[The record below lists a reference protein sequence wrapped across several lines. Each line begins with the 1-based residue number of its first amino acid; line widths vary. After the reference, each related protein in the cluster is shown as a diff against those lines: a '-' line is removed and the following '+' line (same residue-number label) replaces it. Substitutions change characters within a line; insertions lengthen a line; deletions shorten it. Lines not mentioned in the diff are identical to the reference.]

1 MIFPMY
7 LSPIAA
13 KISSCPQG
21 LSCRA
26 AGYTSACGTW
36 AAPATFWALVTATS
50 KPPTSAVRV
59 DAASMILRLPR
70 AARCP
75 SAFGAPARRRARPSR
90 GAYPAICR
98 TCAPLPG
105 RLLALGLLRRCGG
118 GGGQPQALD
127 DVLGKLIRRPGGGE
141 HQHARLVLGRLQ
153 LGELAVQQPH
163 GEEMAVP
170 GGQPGVRQ
178 LPADL
183 EERQPGRRPP
193 GQQLAPEGPLQGRAP
208 GDRPPPRGNPFIHP
222 GGDRGQPRLA
232 VGIGEP

>member
-50 KPPTSAVRV
+50 KPPTSTVRV

-75 SAFGAPARRRARPSR
+75 SAFGAPARRPARPSR

-98 TCAPLPG
+98 TCAALS
-105 RLLALGLLRRCGG
+105 RRVLALGLLPRCRPGRC
-118 GGGQPQALD
+118 QPQALV
-127 DVLGKLIRRPGGGE
+127 DVLGKLIPRPGGSE

-153 LGELAVQQPH
+153 LAELAVPQPP
-163 GEEMAVP
+163 GEERAVP
-170 GGQPGVRQ
+170 G
-178 LPADL
+178 
-183 EERQPGRRPP
+183 RQPC
-193 GQQLAPEGPLQGRAP
+193 L
-208 GDRPPPRGNPFIHP
+208 RPPP
-222 GGDRGQPRLA
+222 
-232 VGIGEP
+232 

>member
-21 LSCRA
+21 LSCRRA
-26 AGYTSACGTW
+26 RYTSACGTW

-50 KPPTSAVRV
+50 NPPTSAVRV
-59 DAASMILRLPR
+59 AAASVILRLPR

-75 SAFGAPARRRARPSR
+75 SAFGAPARRPARPSR

-98 TCAPLPG
+98 TCAALSR
-105 RLLALGLLRRCGG
+105 RLLALGLLRRCRR

-127 DVLGKLIRRPGGGE
+127 DVLGKLIRRPGGAQ

-153 LGELAVQQPH
+153 LGERAVPQPH
-163 GEEMAVP
+163 GQEIALP
-170 GGQPGVRQ
+170 GGQPGARQ

-183 EERQPGRRPP
+183 AGRQPRR
-193 GQQLAPEGPLQGRAP
+193 
-208 GDRPPPRGNPFIHP
+208 
-222 GGDRGQPRLA
+222 
-232 VGIGEP
+232 

>member
-26 AGYTSACGTW
+26 ARYTPACGTW

-75 SAFGAPARRRARPSR
+75 SAFGAPARRPARPSR

-98 TCAPLPG
+98 TCAALSR
-105 RLLALGLLRRCGG
+105 RLLPLGLPPRCRRGG
-118 GGGQPQALD
+118 APPHALD
-127 DVLGKLIRRPGGGE
+127 DVLRKLLRRPRGAG
-141 HQHARLVLGRLQ
+141 HPHARVLLGRLQ
-153 LGELAVQQPH
+153 LGER
-163 GEEMAVP
+163 AVP
-170 GGQPGVRQ
+170 
-178 LPADL
+178 
-183 EERQPGRRPP
+183 
-193 GQQLAPEGPLQGRAP
+193 
-208 GDRPPPRGNPFIHP
+208 
-222 GGDRGQPRLA
+222 
-232 VGIGEP
+232 

>member
-21 LSCRA
+21 VSCRA
-26 AGYTSACGTW
+26 GGSPSACGTW

-50 KPPTSAVRV
+50 KPPTSTVRV

-75 SAFGAPARRRARPSR
+75 SAFGAPARRPARPSR

-98 TCAPLPG
+98 TCAALSR
-105 RLLALGLLRRCGG
+105 RLLALGLLRPCRRGG
-118 GGGQPQALD
+118 RQPQALD
-127 DVLGKLIRRPGGGE
+127 DVLGKLLRRPGGAE
-141 HQHARLVLGRLQ
+141 HHHARLVPRRLQ
-153 LGELAVQQPH
+153 LGGLAVQPPH

-170 GGQPGVRQ
+170 
-178 LPADL
+178 A
-183 EERQPGRRPP
+183 
-193 GQQLAPEGPLQGRAP
+193 
-208 GDRPPPRGNPFIHP
+208 
-222 GGDRGQPRLA
+222 GQPRGRQRPAHLDA
-232 VGIGEP
+232 RPP

>member
-26 AGYTSACGTW
+26 ARYTSACGTW

-75 SAFGAPARRRARPSR
+75 SAFGAPARGPARPSR

-98 TCAPLPG
+98 TCAALSR
-105 RLLALGLLRRCGG
+105 RLLALGLLRRCRR

-127 DVLGKLIRRPGGGE
+127 DVLGKLIRRPGGAE
-141 HQHARLVLGRLQ
+141 HQHARLVLGPLPPAALPVHHPPR
-153 LGELAVQQPH
+153 EEIAVT
-163 GEEMAVP
+163 
-170 GGQPGVRQ
+170 GGQPGGRQ

-183 EERQPGRRPP
+183 AGRQPRR
-193 GQQLAPEGPLQGRAP
+193 
-208 GDRPPPRGNPFIHP
+208 
-222 GGDRGQPRLA
+222 
-232 VGIGEP
+232 